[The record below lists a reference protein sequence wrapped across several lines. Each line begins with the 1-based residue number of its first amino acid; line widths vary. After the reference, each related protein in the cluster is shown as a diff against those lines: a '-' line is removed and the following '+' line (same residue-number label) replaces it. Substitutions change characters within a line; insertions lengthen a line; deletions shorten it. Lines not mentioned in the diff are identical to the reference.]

1 MSYKHKKYF
10 NEIIDLIDDE
20 IDNNNFK
27 EVYNILSSFPS
38 EVVANFNLF
47 MLDSGIDIL
56 KYLDH
61 VPAGFLFAQR
71 DEYSKI
77 GDVIIPSHIKHIDQ
91 SAYEHSNIES
101 VKLEGK
107 IDRIG
112 YRAFFNCEN
121 LTHVDLSAGVNIIE
135 SQAFNLCHNLKQI
148 ILPKDLKQIGLIE
161 LDNNCEVVY
170 LGSRKE

>member
-10 NEIIDLIDDE
+10 NEIIDLVDYE
-20 IDNNNFK
+20 IDHDNFK
-27 EVYNILSSFPS
+27 EVYKILSSFPS

-56 KYLDH
+56 KYLDY
-61 VPAGFLFAQR
+61 VPRGFLFAQR

-77 GDVIIPSHIKHIDQ
+77 GDVIIPSHIKYIDQ

-107 IDRIG
+107 IDRIKS
-112 YRAFFNCEN
+112 RAFFNCEN
-121 LTHVDLSAGVNIIE
+121 LTRVDLSAGVNIIE
-135 SQAFNLCHNLKQI
+135 DQAFNLCYNLKQI
-148 ILPKDLKQIGLIE
+148 ILPKNLKQIGLTE
-161 LDNNCEVVY
+161 LNNDCEVVY

>member
-10 NEIIDLIDDE
+10 NKLIDLVSYE
-20 IDNNNFK
+20 IDHDNFE
-27 EVYNILSSFPS
+27 EVYKILYRFPS

-77 GDVIIPSHIKHIDQ
+77 GDVIIPSHIKYIGL

-101 VKLEGK
+101 IKLEGK
-107 IDRIG
+107 IDRIES
-112 YRAFFNCEN
+112 RAFFNCEN
-121 LTHVDLSAGVNIIE
+121 LTHVDLSAGVNVIGD
-135 SQAFNLCHNLKQI
+135 QAFSLCHNLKQI
-148 ILPKDLKQIGLIE
+148 ILPKDLKKIGLIE